1 MTQHRLD
8 SELTSDDKLWALL
21 SWLFWP
27 VAIIVLLMEDKKNQP
42 FIKYN
47 AVLALACTVLVYVI
61 GTITVGCGFIIGGLY
76 MLYLAIMA
84 FQGNWVEVPW
94 LSGFVKDQGWV

>member
-8 SELTSDDKLWALL
+8 PELTSDDKLWALL

-27 VAIIVLLMEDKKNQP
+27 VAIIVLLMEGKKNQP

-61 GTITVGCGFIIGGLY
+61 GTITVGCGLIIGGLY